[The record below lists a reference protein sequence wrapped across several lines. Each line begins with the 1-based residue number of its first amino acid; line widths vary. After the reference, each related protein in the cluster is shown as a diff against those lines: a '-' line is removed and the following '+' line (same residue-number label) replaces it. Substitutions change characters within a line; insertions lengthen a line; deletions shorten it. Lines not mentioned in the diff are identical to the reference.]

1 MRQGFGQEALARQT
15 GGAYGTL
22 DRGWCA
28 FDFHEHVHGR
38 IPLDPHCGAVETV
51 FRDLAIDA
59 QRLLVTEVF
68 EDYARL
74 LRRTDLDFVLLAML
88 VTATHADG
96 PFPSHDAERLRP
108 PPGPPGRPGDPQPP
122 PFLPPPPPAAAGLGP
137 GRHLPP

>member
-22 DRGWCA
+22 DRGGGA
-28 FDFHEHVHGR
+28 FDFDEHVHGR
-38 IPLDPHCGAVETV
+38 IPLDPHRRAAETV

-59 QRLLVTEVF
+59 QRLLVTEAL

-108 PPGPPGRPGDPQPP
+108 PPRPPRRAGG
-122 PFLPPPPPAAAGLGP
+122 PPPPHSRPRLST
-137 GRHLPP
+137 